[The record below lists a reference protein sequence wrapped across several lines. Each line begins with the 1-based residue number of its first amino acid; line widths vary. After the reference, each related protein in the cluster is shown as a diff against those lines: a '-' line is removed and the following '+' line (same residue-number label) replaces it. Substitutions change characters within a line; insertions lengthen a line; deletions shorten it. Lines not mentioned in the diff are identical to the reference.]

1 MVNIQLYVD
10 VWSRSIRPNGFER
23 HMPDSSS
30 THTTSNRSPLTLLA
44 TTALAVSN
52 LIVGILQDNRFLVFA
67 SAILAAVFAAV
78 YLLRIHKPEV
88 FGVLKS
94 AARGAQSERGQRLPL
109 WVFAA
114 ILFVILPALFMLMRY
129 LQPDA

>member
-1 MVNIQLYVD
+1 MTDTTRTNKT
-10 VWSRSIRPNGFER
+10 
-23 HMPDSSS
+23 S
-30 THTTSNRSPLTLLA
+30 TRSPLTLLA

-78 YLLRIHKPEV
+78 YLLRIHRPEI
-88 FGVLKS
+88 FSVLRS
-94 AARGAQSERGQRLPL
+94 AARGSQNQDSRRLPL

-114 ILFVILPALFMLMRY
+114 ILFGILPAIFVLMRY
-129 LQPDA
+129 LQVEA

>member
-1 MVNIQLYVD
+1 MTT
-10 VWSRSIRPNGFER
+10 P
-23 HMPDSSS
+23 SSS
-30 THTTSNRSPLTLLA
+30 NQTSNRSPLTLLA

-78 YLLRIHKPEV
+78 YLLRIHYPDV
-88 FGVLKS
+88 FSVLRS
-94 AARGAQSERGQRLPL
+94 AARGTQSRNRQRLPL

-114 ILFVILPALFMLMRY
+114 ILFVILPGLFMLMRY
-129 LQPDA
+129 LQIDP

>member
-1 MVNIQLYVD
+1 M
-10 VWSRSIRPNGFER
+10 STSTPPRTK
-23 HMPDSSS
+23 PD
-30 THTTSNRSPLTLLA
+30 RSPLTLLA

-67 SAILAAVFAAV
+67 SAILAAVFATV
-78 YLLRIHKPEV
+78 YLLKIHRPEI

-94 AARGAQSERGQRLPL
+94 AALGARTQNSRRLPL

-129 LQPDA
+129 LQVEA